1 MHLLLSFLSDTSG
14 IQRGTNTVMAE
25 IQGMR
30 MLSHSRQI
38 VLGRKAGFWD
48 AVRRGHLHP
57 WSLG

>member
-14 IQRGTNTVMAE
+14 IQRGTNTVVAE
-25 IQGMR
+25 IQG

-38 VLGRKAGFWD
+38 VLGRKAGFWG
-48 AVRRGHLHP
+48 AVRWGHLRP